1 MDVIA
6 IVMMFAGV
14 G

>member
-6 IVMMFAGV
+6 IASNV
-14 G
+14 